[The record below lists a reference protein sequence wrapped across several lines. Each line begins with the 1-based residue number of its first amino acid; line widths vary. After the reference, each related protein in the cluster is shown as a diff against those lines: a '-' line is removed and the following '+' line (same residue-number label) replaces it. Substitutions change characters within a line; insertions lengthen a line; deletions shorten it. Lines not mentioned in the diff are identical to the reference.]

1 MRKADRIKAILPHLE
16 KWAAHKVEL
25 DRQFEALR
33 ALMGCGVEA
42 PLPDAVW
49 RLWDSYT
56 DAVSQVVGDT
66 DDWLAWFSMENAM
79 GAKGLEVHSLGG
91 RSKKIRTL
99 RDLAAVI
106 CD

>member
-1 MRKADRIKAILPHLE
+1 MTKAQRIKDIIPQLE
-16 KWAAHKVEL
+16 RWAAHKGEL

-56 DAVSQVVGDT
+56 DTVSKLVGDT
-66 DDWLAWFSMENAM
+66 DDWLPWYSMENAM
-79 GAKGLEVHSLGG
+79 GAKGLEVQSLGG